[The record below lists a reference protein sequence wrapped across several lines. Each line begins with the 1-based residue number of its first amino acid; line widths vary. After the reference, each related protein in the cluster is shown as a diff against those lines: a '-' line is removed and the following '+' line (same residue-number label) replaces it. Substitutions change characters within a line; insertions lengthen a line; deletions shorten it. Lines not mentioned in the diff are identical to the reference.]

1 MNDRNSR
8 AAGPHPKAGPAPQNA
23 GEARA
28 SRLPEPEDF
37 WLELGPPSA
46 YYGTDAYDTARRG
59 RGRIPRRKAP
69 GLDRRRAR
77 PGRPGGMTRPPRKQF
92 EKSA

>member
-23 GEARA
+23 GEDRA
-28 SRLPEPEDF
+28 PRLPEPEDF

-46 YYGTDAYDTARRG
+46 YYGTDAYDTARREG
-59 RGRIPRRKAP
+59 DASPDAKRLGWTGAE
-69 GLDRRRAR
+69 
-77 PGRPGGMTRPPRKQF
+77 PGRATGRHDPPAPKTI
-92 EKSA
+92 

>member
-23 GEARA
+23 GENRA
-28 SRLPEPEDF
+28 PRLPEPEDF

-46 YYGTDAYDTARRG
+46 YYGTDAYDTARREG
-59 RGRIPRRKAP
+59 DASPDAKRLGWTGAE
-69 GLDRRRAR
+69 
-77 PGRPGGMTRPPRKQF
+77 PGRKDR
-92 EKSA
+92 

>member
-23 GEARA
+23 GEDRA
-28 SRLPEPEDF
+28 PRLPEPEDF

-46 YYGTDAYDTARRG
+46 YYGTVAYDTARREG
-59 RGRIPRRKAP
+59 DASPDAKRLGWTGAE
-69 GLDRRRAR
+69 
-77 PGRPGGMTRPPRKQF
+77 PGRDDR
-92 EKSA
+92 EA

>member
-46 YYGTDAYDTARRG
+46 YYGTDAYDTARREG
-59 RGRIPRRKAP
+59 DASPDAKRLGWTGAE
-69 GLDRRRAR
+69 
-77 PGRPGGMTRPPRKQF
+77 PGRDDR
-92 EKSA
+92 EA

>member
-23 GEARA
+23 GEDRA
-28 SRLPEPEDF
+28 PRLPEPEDF

-46 YYGTDAYDTARRG
+46 YYGTDAYDTARREG
-59 RGRIPRRKAP
+59 DASPDAKRLGWTGAEP
-69 GLDRRRAR
+69 GT
-77 PGRPGGMTRPPRKQF
+77 GGQGQ
-92 EKSA
+92 